1 MALPATAETHQKNP
15 TASNEAPSEPP
26 PGERTFRFY
35 KTSTTGNQYTVNT
48 VVTDLPCPF
57 QDRLGGLANQLT
69 AALLAC
75 VLLAMIAFP
84 ASFRGTW
91 KTALTKILFW
101 LY

>member
-1 MALPATAETHQKNP
+1 MALPATAETQQKNP

-26 PGERTFRFY
+26 PGDRTLRFY
-35 KTSTTGNQYTVNT
+35 QTTNNGNQYAVDT
-48 VVTDLPCPF
+48 VVTDLTYPL

-75 VLLAMIAFP
+75 VILAMIAFP